1 MKKFSVFAAL
11 VSLIIASH
19 SEARAGEDIIVERDA
34 AERFATLPDGVRF
47 PEGITANPKTEE
59 IYVATFDFGPN
70 SNKLLRFKKNGQ
82 LVAQRDFGETPLLG
96 IQFNPWDKKIYIA
109 NVGALVGKTSK
120 IQRIAADFED
130 TTPIE
135 DVALIPSIGPPP
147 KRDVGNPDGSQD
159 MIMFGN
165 NAPAPNGLIFDR
177 PGNLYISDSFQGA
190 ILRIDKAH
198 TCATPCPVTN
208 VKHDGL
214 LATAGFPPFGANGLA
229 LSKDGTKLFIA
240 NSGDDR
246 ILRLDL
252 ATEDKEISVWAESID
267 GADGI
272 AFYKGRVVA
281 AANQGDVV
289 FILNENGRVIAKL
302 GDFLGIRKDGSPR
315 GLLFPASPVIVDD
328 KIFVTNLA
336 LPLTMTEGD
345 EPEEDVTK
353 YTVSRIDIPKHLP

>member
-11 VSLIIASH
+11 VSLVIASH
-19 SEARAGEDIIVERDA
+19 SEALASEDIIVKREA

-47 PEGITANPKTEE
+47 PEGIAANPKTEE
-59 IYVATFDFGPN
+59 IYVGTFDGDPE
-70 SNKLLRFKKNGQ
+70 STNKLLRFNKHGQ
-82 LVAQRDFGETPLLG
+82 LVAQRDFDKTPLLG
-96 IQFNPWDKKIYIA
+96 LQFNPWDNKVYIC
-109 NVGALVGKTSK
+109 NFGASK
-120 IQRIAADFED
+120 IQRIAAKFDGLTEV
-130 TTPIE
+130 E

-147 KRDVGNPDGSQD
+147 KRTVVNPDETKD
-159 MIMFGN
+159 KIKFGN
-165 NAPAPNGLIFDR
+165 KFPAPNALTFDKS
-177 PGNLYISDSFQGA
+177 GNLLISDSFQGA
-190 ILRIDKAH
+190 VLQVDEAH
-198 TCATPCPVTN
+198 KCATPCPVTT

-229 LSKDGTKLFIA
+229 LSKDETKLFVA
-240 NSGDDR
+240 NTGDDR

-252 ATEDKEISVWAESID
+252 KTKEVSVFAESID

-272 AFYKGRVVA
+272 ASYKGMIVA

-289 FILNENGRVIAKL
+289 LILNENGRIIAKL

-315 GLLFPASPVIVDD
+315 GLLLPASIVIVDD

-345 EPEEDVTK
+345 EPEEDVK
-353 YTVSRIDIPKHLP
+353 LYTVSRIDIPKDLPKQ